1 MKTSCLLLF
10 LTVIYTCNNYTYAQ
24 EKNGET
30 ILDVSLTGKE
40 YDNLYLSIV
49 SEPWVKIEG
58 SQLDKY
64 EWQFTIPDSTYEKAI
79 VMRITMPSPDSVYH
93 DISFRIFDN
102 NSMEYQDIS
111 DFIPDKRYC
120 RLEGEYIETRTS
132 ERIAFMGNKRIAS
145 DYFMLKNINENKTF
159 MSKLEELRER
169 NSSYKLPYDEKVK
182 RSFELYK
189 KYNSQVYISML
200 ANELSYYKSK
210 KDVQMLFDCF
220 SDSLKQTLAGM
231 KIQGYLN
238 LKIFPNEKL
247 ISNNSNKEED
257 IIQDSTKYN
266 LVIFSASWCAPCHK
280 VIPLLKEIY
289 RDLNKEI
296 AFTYITIDESLY
308 IDKWVNLM
316 DKEQIPWRSL
326 RIKDENMKHIKDMY
340 FVSSIPLTYLVYP
353 DKWFEPVD
361 IRKAD
366 DKRKLYSL
374 SDKVNP

>member
-1 MKTSCLLLF
+1 MKAIFFLF
-10 LTVIYTCNNYTYAQ
+10 FSTIIYTCNNYTCAQ
-24 EKNGET
+24 GKSNET
-30 ILDVSLTGKE
+30 ILDVSLIGKE
-40 YDNLYLSIV
+40 YDNLYLRIV
-49 SEPWVKIEG
+49 SDSWGKIEG
-58 SQLDKY
+58 LQLDKY
-64 EWQFTIPDSTYEKAI
+64 KWQFTIPDSTYEKAI
-79 VMRITMPSPDSVYH
+79 VMRIAMPSPDSIYH

-111 DFIPDKRYC
+111 DFVPDKRYC

-132 ERIAFMGNKRIAS
+132 ERVAFMGNKRIAS
-145 DYFMLKNINENKTF
+145 DYFMLKNISDNETF
-159 MSKLEELRER
+159 MTKLEELKER
-169 NSSYKLPYDEKVK
+169 TSSYKLPYDQKVE

-200 ANELSYYKSK
+200 SNELSYYKSK
-210 KDVQMLFDCF
+210 KDVQMLFNCF
-220 SDSLKQTLAGM
+220 SDSLKQTPAGM
-231 KIQGYLN
+231 KIREYLN

-247 ISNNSNKEED
+247 ISNDSNKEED

-280 VIPLLKEIY
+280 VIPLLKEVY
-289 RDLNKEI
+289 QDLNKEI
-296 AFTYITIDESLY
+296 IFTYITIDESSY

-316 DKEQIPWRSL
+316 NKEQIPWRSL
-326 RIKDENMKHIKDMY
+326 RVKDKNMKHIKDMY

-353 DKWFEPVD
+353 DKRFEPVD

-366 DKRKLYSL
+366 DKRKLYDL